1 MVTRKQRGISIGIK
15 IFGIATSIL
24 GLLLL
29 VVYVSSN
36 RLRKV
41 NQEIAV
47 LANYTIPITN
57 LVAKVNVNTL
67 EQERHFERILKLYE
81 IEPLNL
87 KRIEE
92 EKKLFEQKGDRVYE
106 ELAQAIQLVNQ
117 ASSQAQISSNQQKW
131 TQIEPMLEQI
141 EEDHWEFHQH
151 TTAVFEL
158 LAASKLDKAHQ
169 LEAGLETEADHFHE
183 EIGEIFLELELF
195 TVRAA
200 RATEVHQNTV
210 QHLSRFA
217 ATFATIFGLLSTS
230 VVTVGLVKP
239 VRRLTRSTQ
248 AIRQGNLDAQVEV
261 MSKDEVGSLARSFN
275 TMVEE
280 LRLKKKLEDTF
291 GKYVDPRV
299 VKSLM
304 AKSEGANT
312 QGERQVMTVFFSDID
327 GFSAIA
333 DTLTPDQLVQ
343 VTNQY
348 LTLMSAPISDY
359 SGVIDKFIRT
369 MIMGFWGPP
378 FTGDTNH
385 AQLACYTALEQIARL
400 EQLRQ
405 LMAEAAGKTVQPPV
419 NLHIGIATGSLV
431 VGNMGSE
438 FAKSYTVMGDTVNTA
453 SRLKGVSK
461 QYGTPVILAEETYQ
475 MAAEAIEARELD
487 LIQVVGKQ
495 EPVRVYELLGR
506 KGEVTEN
513 ALALRDTFKQGLR
526 AYRQQDWEQAQQFF
540 EQCLRIN
547 ITDYPA
553 ILYLQR
559 VQTLR
564 KNPPAQDWDGVWRL
578 TKK

>member
-15 IFGIATSIL
+15 IFGIATSML

-47 LANYTIPITN
+47 LANYTIPITD

-67 EQERHFERILKLYE
+67 EQEYHFERILKLYE

-87 KRIEE
+87 KRIAE

-106 ELAQAIQLVNQ
+106 ELAQAIQLVNR
-117 ASSQAQISSNQQKW
+117 ASNQVQISSNQQKW

-141 EEDHWEFHQH
+141 EADHQEFHQH

-158 LAASKLDKAHQ
+158 LAASKLDEAHQ
-169 LEAGLETEADHFHE
+169 LEAGLEAEADQFHE
-183 EIGEIFLELELF
+183 EIGEIFLELEQF

-200 RATEVHQNTV
+200 EAAEVHQNTV
-210 QHLSRFA
+210 QNLSRFA

-239 VRRLTRSTQ
+239 LRKLTRSTQ

-261 MSKDEVGSLARSFN
+261 TTTDEVGSLARSFN

-333 DTLTPDQLVQ
+333 DTLTPDELVQ

-385 AQLACYTALEQIARL
+385 AQLACYAALEQIARL

-405 LMAEAAGKTVQPPV
+405 LMAKAAGKTVQPPV

-438 FAKSYTVMGDTVNTA
+438 SAKSYTVMGDTVNTA

-461 QYGTPVILAEETYQ
+461 QYGTQVILAEETYQ
-475 MAAEAIEARELD
+475 MAADAVEARELD

-506 KGEVTEN
+506 KGEISRN
-513 ALALRDTFKQGLR
+513 ASALRDTFEQGLR
-526 AYRQQDWEQAQQFF
+526 AYRQQDWEQAQQLF

-547 ITDYPA
+547 ATDYPA

-564 KNPPAQDWDGVWRL
+564 KNPPAKDWDGVWHL